1 MTMRSGPHNSDH
13 FRASMAGSAAVVRVF
28 IGKETTMKVFG
39 VVIGVILVLVLTLG
53 GWVWSGR
60 GQLIDRS
67 QGVDEK
73 WSQVQNV
80 YQRRF
85 DLIPNLVASVDN
97 FMQQQRTTLTE
108 VISLRQRVLE
118 LKGSAQS
125 ALASQNPA
133 LLDSLSGQ
141 LSRQLNSYI
150 NVVVE
155 QYPEIKGD
163 QLYADLQTQLEGTEN
178 RITQERR
185 TFNETVREYNTFRQK
200 SLKAIVAGTIF
211 GFPYEKQ
218 YFAAQAEAQT
228 APNVKELFEK
238 K

>member
-1 MTMRSGPHNSDH
+1 
-13 FRASMAGSAAVVRVF
+13 MAGFVLAAVLIACLLCLLWLVAVYNGLVR
-28 IGKETTMKVFG
+28 
-39 VVIGVILVLVLTLG
+39 
-53 GWVWSGR
+53 SR
-60 GQLIDRS
+60 ND
-67 QGVDEK
+67 
-73 WSQVQNV
+73 VQNAWTQIDV
-80 YQRRF
+80 QLKRRF

-108 VISLRQRVLE
+108 VISLRQRVLD
-118 LKGSAQS
+118 LKGSAQD
-125 ALASQNPA
+125 ALQAQNPA

-163 QLYADLQTQLEGTEN
+163 QLYADLQSQLEGTEN

-200 SLKAIVAGTIF
+200 SLQAIIAGTIF